1 MEVIMNYQEV
11 KEIAKKQMGPY
22 CKVCPVCNGIA
33 CKGVIPGPGAKG
45 SGQVFVRNY
54 QAFQEI
60 KVNMNTLYERGPVD
74 TSFDFFG
81 QAVKAPI
88 FAAPVGA
95 VQMHYSDLYD
105 DLSYSKALIEGCER
119 SGIIGFTGDGANDDV
134 FAGTIDAIKEAGG
147 WGVPTIKPW
156 EMPLI
161 MKKLRMAEASG
172 AKALA
177 MDIDAAGLAFLALQG
192 KPVGPISLDMLK
204 EITSATD
211 LPFIIKGVMTPQAAE
226 LAVEGGA
233 SGIIVSNHGGRV
245 LDQTPATAEVLEDIV
260 KAVDG
265 RLKVFVDGGIRSGID
280 VFKAIALG
288 ADGVLIARPF
298 TIAVYGGGAQGV
310 EAYIEQLKAELENV
324 MLMTGAKNISEITR
338 EKIWMK

>member
-1 MEVIMNYQEV
+1 MNYQEV

-33 CKGVIPGPGAKG
+33 CKGVIPGPGGKG
-45 SGQVFVRNY
+45 SGDVFVRNHK
-54 QAFQEI
+54 AFQDI
-60 KVNMNTLYERGPVD
+60 KVNMNTLYKKGDVD
-74 TSFDFFG
+74 TSVEFFG
-81 QAVKAPI
+81 EKITAPI

-105 DLSYSKALIEGCER
+105 DLTYSEALIEGCQK

-134 FAGTIDAIKEAGG
+134 FAGTIDAINKANG

-161 MKKLRMAEASG
+161 MKKLRMAERSG
-172 AKALA
+172 AKAIA

-192 KPVGPISLDMLK
+192 KPVGPISFDMLK
-204 EITSATD
+204 EITSSTH
-211 LPFIIKGVMTPQAAE
+211 LPFIIKGIMTPQAAE
-226 LAVEGGA
+226 MAVMGGA
-233 SGIIVSNHGGRV
+233 AGIVVSNHGGRV
-245 LDQTPATAEVLEDIV
+245 LDQTPATADVLEEIV

-265 RLKVFVDGGIRSGID
+265 RLQVFVDGGIRSGID
-280 VFKAIALG
+280 VFKALALG

-298 TIAVYGGGAQGV
+298 TIGVYGGGAEGV
-310 EAYIEQLKAELENV
+310 EAYVNQLKAELENV
-324 MLMTGAKNISEITR
+324 MLMTGARNIGEITR